1 MLAVGDGANDL
12 PMLHTAGL
20 GIAWNAKQKVQ
31 LEAPAKLNGESLVDI
46 LFLLGFGRHEID
58 ELAAV
63 TANKSL

>member
-1 MLAVGDGANDL
+1 MEFHFLKCL
-12 PMLHTAGL
+12 RLEMEPM
-20 GIAWNAKQKVQ
+20 ICPCYIQVQ